1 MSVLHWAAT
10 NLHEVKQETLSG
22 LEGNDPQLSSC
33 DICLGCAEIVAW
45 WCTPGDPQPS
55 DSLPPVLCI
64 QFSFFGTGN
73 PVLIQGNISC
83 WWWKLHIPRNKQV
96 VWGKFYHLVRKKNFL
111 EYFLAVPFL
120 PSTSSADIASLK
132 SKMGLRGKGRSD
144 WMSVERSP
152 RDYGWGSPTTGR
164 PTLRA
169 EHQDLTGWEFS
180 GLRLL
185 LPFFVVF
192 PSKPGVC
199 VPCGFHLWGIHHW

>member
-1 MSVLHWAAT
+1 MSVLHWTAT

-22 LEGNDPQLSSC
+22 LERNDPQLSSC
-33 DICLGCAEIVAW
+33 DICLGCGEIVAW

-55 DSLPPVLCI
+55 DSLPTVLCI
-64 QFSFFGTGN
+64 QFSFFGIGN

-83 WWWKLHIPRNKQV
+83 WWWKLHIPRKKQV
-96 VWGKFYHLVRKKNFL
+96 VWGKCYHLVRKKNFL

-120 PSTSSADIASLK
+120 PSFHIFSRCCLFKEQNGAERKGKKWLNVSGK
-132 SKMGLRGKGRSD
+132 ESKGLWMGQSHH
-144 WMSVERSP
+144 
-152 RDYGWGSPTTGR
+152 TTM
-164 PTLRA
+164 RA
-169 EHQDLTGWEFS
+169 EHQDPTGWEFS

-199 VPCGFHLWGIHHW
+199 VPCGFHLWGIYHW